1 MLGIV
6 LDILGRWAHECS
18 CAWLHPPILRLRV
31 AQNLACTG
39 QHHAQLT
46 KSQSLEGDRICVSF
60 NVSDSTTSR
69 RYLATI
75 VHFRIN
81 LPIQQWYVVNR
92 TAVISHSLAGCASAR
107 VRVEPHAMSLP
118 HATGHPNT
126 YMAQASKNEWTTV
139 LWKYAADCEW
149 GDERAPQL
157 SALVSNPS
165 LCASA

>member
-1 MLGIV
+1 MYY
-6 LDILGRWAHECS
+6 ILGVS
-18 CAWLHPPILRLRV
+18 V
-31 AQNLACTG
+31 AFYGAYLDFVGVLNMAQFSVATSISPHTSTASSAFFYLGACVFG
-39 QHHAQLT
+39 AYVRG
-46 KSQSLEGDRICVSF
+46 E
-60 NVSDSTTSR
+60 SD
-69 RYLATI
+69 
-75 VHFRIN
+75 
-81 LPIQQWYVVNR
+81 
-92 TAVISHSLAGCASAR
+92 
-107 VRVEPHAMSLP
+107 AMSLP